1 MDYPCGK
8 FSDCS
13 FSCFGSILRTNR
25 HTQTHTDT
33 DERFTPATFIG
44 VSKQNADKRTDRGL
58 LEAGQKM
65 LMLQLEDVLL
75 QRGVRRPGY
84 PLQSCFQCRL
94 LLFALPLAFQVRA
107 RRQLLSHP
115 DLCQSRFLQNTHNTH
130 LRNYST
136 VSQFLYARLT
146 RQCNRRFIR
155 DKPFKFDK
163 KDDVFCNMFSPLFM
177 VLQTS
182 KRLCTC
188 SLLTLF

>member
-65 LMLQLEDVLL
+65 LML
-75 QRGVRRPGY
+75 
-84 PLQSCFQCRL
+84 
-94 LLFALPLAFQVRA
+94 
-107 RRQLLSHP
+107 
-115 DLCQSRFLQNTHNTH
+115 
-130 LRNYST
+130 
-136 VSQFLYARLT
+136 
-146 RQCNRRFIR
+146 
-155 DKPFKFDK
+155 
-163 KDDVFCNMFSPLFM
+163 
-177 VLQTS
+177 
-182 KRLCTC
+182 
-188 SLLTLF
+188 